1 MWKQLGL
8 VAIGSLLPLISMGS
22 AQAQIGISPLV
33 IEAQA
38 SGGQSQATIN
48 VINNTNAPFRA
59 RVYAES
65 FTYDKE
71 KGFSTIPQ
79 NTESLVPYL
88 KFSPRELNVPAGVTR
103 RVRLNVELPAN
114 LPAGEYRSAIFTE
127 NLEQQ
132 KQTDKKGAVAT
143 ITTRIG
149 VTMFVRKGEGAP
161 KLTITTAKW
170 NPVTSQVSVM
180 MNNAGKSSAYA
191 DVNWKIAQAGTT
203 IKTGKAST
211 IGIVPNSDR
220 DVKINIPATELKLKP
235 GTYQLSGDLNW
246 SEQETKTTVPFAVE
260 VTIK

>member
-8 VAIGSLLPLISMGS
+8 VAIGSILPLLSMGS

-33 IEAQA
+33 IEAKE

-48 VINNTNAPFRA
+48 VTNNTNAPFRA

-79 NTESLVPYL
+79 NSESLVPYL
-88 KFSPRELNVPAGVTR
+88 RFSPRELNVPAGVTR
-103 RVRLNVELPAN
+103 RVRLNVQLPAN
-114 LPAGEYRSAIFTE
+114 LPNGEYRSAIFTE

-132 KQTDKKGAVAT
+132 QQTDKKGAVAT

-149 VTMFVRKGEGAP
+149 VTMFVRKGEGTP
-161 KLTITTAKW
+161 KLMITTAKW

-180 MNNAGKSSAYA
+180 LNNTGKSSTYA
-191 DVNWKIAQAGTT
+191 DVNWQIAQAGKT
-203 IKTGKAST
+203 IKAGKSST

-220 DVKINIPATELKLKP
+220 DVKIDIPKQELKLKP
-235 GTYQLSGDLNW
+235 GIYQLSGDINW
-246 SEQETKTTVPFAVE
+246 GEQEAKTTVPFAVE
-260 VTIK
+260 VTVK

>member
-8 VAIGSLLPLISMGS
+8 VAIGSLLPLMSMGS
-22 AQAQIGISPLV
+22 VQAQIGISPLI
-33 IEAQA
+33 IEAQEN
-38 SGGQSQATIN
+38 GGQSQATIN

-79 NTESLVPYL
+79 NAESLVPYL
-88 KFSPRELNVPAGVTR
+88 KFSPRELNIPAGVTR
-103 RVRLNVELPAN
+103 RVRLNVQLPPN

-132 KQTDKKGAVAT
+132 KQADRKGAVAT

-149 VTMFVRKGEGAP
+149 VTMFVRKGESSP
-161 KLTITTAKW
+161 KLTINNATW
-170 NPVTSQVSVM
+170 NSATNQVFVL

-191 DVNWKIAQAGTT
+191 DVNWMIAQAGTT
-203 IKTGKAST
+203 IKTGKIST

-220 DVKINIPATELKLKP
+220 NVRINIPERELKLNP
-235 GTYQLSGDLNW
+235 GKYQLSGDLSW
-246 SEQETKTTVPFAVE
+246 VEQETKSTVPFAVE
-260 VTIK
+260 VVIK